1 MAEPKPRLLVVDDD
15 LSMREFLQILFQ
27 REGYEVDVAASGEQA
42 LLRAGRSWPDLV
54 VSDVTMPGIG
64 GLDLLREL
72 KTRGVAL
79 GRDVDVVMVTAYGK
93 TENAV
98 EAMRHGAIDYVLKPF
113 NNEELKLIVRRALAE
128 RALQRENARLR
139 EALGDRF
146 HLGNL
151 VGRSRAMLEVY
162 DLVNRLKDTKINVLI
177 LGETG
182 TGKEMVAR
190 AIHFNSV
197 RSRKPFVPI
206 NCGAIPEGLVESEL
220 FGHKKG
226 AFTHAMKDKAG
237 YLQAADGGTL
247 FLDEVNSLPLPAQVK
262 LLRAI
267 QDRRFTAVGDTQ
279 EVSVDVRVI
288 AASNADL
295 ETEVRE
301 GRFRED
307 LYYRL
312 NVAQS
317 PLPPLRKRRD
327 DIPDLVTHFVT
338 RFGAEYGRPGLRVD
352 PAAMDL
358 LKGWAYPGN
367 VRELQNTVER
377 AVALCAG
384 QVIGPAD
391 LPVRLQG
398 APELSPR
405 EGEAASFP
413 PEGVNLDALIEEFER
428 KWIMGALAATHQ
440 NKTKA
445 AGLLGLTFRSFR
457 HRLDKYQIE

>member
-312 NVAQS
+312 HVV
-317 PLPPLRKRRD
+317 PLKMPALAERAEDVPVLATWFVEETCKQHQLQPLR
-327 DIPDLVTHFVT
+327 LS
-338 RFGAEYGRPGLRVD
+338 
-352 PAAMDL
+352 AACAAAL
-358 LKGWAYPGN
+358 QAASWPGN
-367 VRELQNTVER
+367 VRELGHAIEAAVVR
-377 AVALCAG
+377 AQLDGGGLLETRHVFPEAPQRG
-384 QVIGPAD
+384 QSPTS
-391 LPVRLQG
+391 PP
-398 APELSPR
+398 PELSFQAATR
-405 EGEAASFP
+405 QFQARLVGET
-413 PEGVNLDALIEEFER
+413 
-428 KWIMGALAATHQ
+428 LAAVDW
-440 NKTKA
+440 NVSVA
-445 AGLLGLTFRSFR
+445 AR
-457 HRLDKYQIE
+457 RLDLTRSHLYNLIREFDLRRPGS